1 MCTVKTVTAIM
12 RCYVCY
18 DELLKWLLIDDE
30 TKHAQSFLR
39 PKYFC
44 STAICT
50 DLQIFVVIVS

>member
-1 MCTVKTVTAIM
+1 M